1 MIERII
7 KVVMLMV
14 SENLH
19 VNLFMYEP
27 ILGIPDTHLNQLY
40 SDIRVLGIGIQE
52 AVL

>member
-1 MIERII
+1 MTKCII
-7 KVVMLMV
+7 KAVMLMV
-14 SENLH
+14 PENLH

-52 AVL
+52 VVL